1 MNEMPEKKDPGG
13 PGAARMVL
21 QVSDE
26 LTEEHA
32 MTLLVAGK
40 KKKGCPDLTI
50 TCKPTLVSCSPV
62 APQCA
67 AYDIAPPGCSP
78 LECSPVATQPAG

>member
-1 MNEMPEKKDPGG
+1 MNQNPEHQRPDR
-13 PGAARMVL
+13 PGAARV
-21 QVSDE
+21 VVGFSDE

-32 MTLLVAGK
+32 MTLLIAGK

-62 APQCA
+62 APNCT
-67 AYDIAPPGCSP
+67 AYNIDPPGCSP
-78 LECSPVATQPAG
+78 LECSPVATQPTR